1 MTLEQLSHD
10 LRLAKDRKQTL
21 EDDLKDCNAEITD
34 IEGKLADLMI
44 DECIDKFSNEYGSF
58 SLNIKSYYSPI
69 AGKKDTVYEL
79 LEDIEPGLVRRNVN
93 PQTFN
98 AFMRQSVED
107 NGGELP
113 DWAEGYINV
122 YDKTTINVRRN

>member
-1 MTLEQLSHD
+1 MSIETLSHD
-10 LRLAKDRKQTL
+10 LRLAKDRKQCL
-21 EDDLKDCNAEITD
+21 EDELKECNAEITD
-34 IEGKLADLMI
+34 IEGKLSDLMI

-58 SLNIKSYYSPI
+58 SLNIKSYYSPK
-69 AGKKDTVYEL
+69 ADRKDTVYEL

-107 NGGELP
+107 NGGMLP
-113 DWAEGYINV
+113 DWADGIVNV